1 MFMFVIY
8 IYIYIYV
15 CVWGRGVQ
23 ILQVVLLQSLFM
35 PWCGRSRC
43 PVRYIPRAVLNQ
55 LIARREKQISEM
67 RDVTIMFVKF
77 TGLKITVAPDGTS
90 TVSCWLNSMLDRRE

>member
-1 MFMFVIY
+1 M
-8 IYIYIYV
+8 
-15 CVWGRGVQ
+15 
-23 ILQVVLLQSLFM
+23 
-35 PWCGRSRC
+35 
-43 PVRYIPRAVLNQ
+43 LNQ